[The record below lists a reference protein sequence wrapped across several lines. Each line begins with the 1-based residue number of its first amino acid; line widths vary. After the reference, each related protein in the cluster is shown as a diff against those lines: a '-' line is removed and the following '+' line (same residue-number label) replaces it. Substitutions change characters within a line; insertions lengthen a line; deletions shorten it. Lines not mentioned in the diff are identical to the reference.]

1 MGVKVLAPKVATD
14 GRFGKS
20 VLVFSGLTTFH
31 PSPSLLQKPTRTTD
45 RKRSTKMAAPSED
58 ERQRMDN
65 SVDTTPFLRVTK
77 ENVST

>member
-1 MGVKVLAPKVATD
+1 
-14 GRFGKS
+14 
-20 VLVFSGLTTFH
+20 
-31 PSPSLLQKPTRTTD
+31 
-45 RKRSTKMAAPSED
+45 MAAPSED